1 MYSFFT
7 NRWWISIYIYI
18 YDSRHC
24 HFKKAT
30 GLWEQPW
37 SELHG
42 DSDGLCQ
49 PSFLCPHIHS
59 HCVGVPDR
67 HQWQHAT
74 VPAPPHTVLGGGERS
89 QWDICREHYCHRQG
103 QWQVWRDYLLPSGH
117 KWWPESHHWLQ
128 NSMFSFILSKTPCQ
142 SQFDLLNH
150 DFLGDKY
157 LIKYSL
163 IGIASRFL
171 QFGKFKSWITYFS
184 NYSNHFSGHYL
195 CPQAPWQRNEGRVH
209 FVCDCHWQYRR

>member
-1 MYSFFT
+1 MNFVL
-7 NRWWISIYIYI
+7 YIYI

-59 HCVGVPDR
+59 HCVSVPDR

-74 VPAPPHTVLGGGERS
+74 VPAPRNTVLSGGERS

-103 QWQVWRDYLLPSGH
+103 QWQVWRDYLLPAGH

-128 NSMFSFILSKTPCQ
+128 NSMFSFCPKHPVNLNSIYLTIIFLVINTWLSIP
-142 SQFDLLNH
+142 
-150 DFLGDKY
+150 
-157 LIKYSL
+157 
-163 IGIASRFL
+163 
-171 QFGKFKSWITYFS
+171 
-184 NYSNHFSGHYL
+184 
-195 CPQAPWQRNEGRVH
+195 
-209 FVCDCHWQYRR
+209 